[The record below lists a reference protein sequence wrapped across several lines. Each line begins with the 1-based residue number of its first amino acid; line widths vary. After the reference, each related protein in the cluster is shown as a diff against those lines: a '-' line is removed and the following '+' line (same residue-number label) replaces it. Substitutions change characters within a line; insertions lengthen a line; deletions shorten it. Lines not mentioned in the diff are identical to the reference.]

1 MTNDTTPL
9 SDAAPEP
16 APRRSKR
23 RWLLWGA
30 VAIVA
35 LIALGYGAIFF
46 YTEVLN
52 DAPDE
57 LTAADLAEALERP
70 ADSTPTTAAPEPTT
84 PSSEAGST
92 TTSSGSETTSTPT
105 TGAVA
110 ASVVDGHWVV
120 TDESELGYRVG
131 ENLFGVDTEGVGR
144 TNQVTGGLDIA
155 GTTVTDADFEV
166 DMAAVESDDGRRDR
180 QFRGRI
186 MSVDEFPTSTFVLT
200 QPIELGSIPAEGE
213 QVTATATGDLTLRG
227 VTNSVTFDVTAQFD
241 GDGIGV
247 LGQIPVVF
255 ADYGIANPST
265 PGVTTKDEGVLEFVL
280 VLRR

>member
-1 MTNDTTPL
+1 MTNDNT
-9 SDAAPEP
+9 SFSAAAPEP
-16 APRRSKR
+16 APHRSWR

-35 LIALGYGAIFF
+35 LIALGYGAIIF

-52 DAPDE
+52 DAPDA
-57 LTAADLAEALERP
+57 LSAEDIPDRLDGP
-70 ADSTPTTAAPEPTT
+70 
-84 PSSEAGST
+84 AGSSPATEAPGRSSDDPVT
-92 TTSSGSETTSTPT
+92 TTSSGDGTTATSTT
-105 TGAVA
+105 AAVA

-144 TNQVTGGLDIA
+144 TNQVTGGIDIS
-155 GTTVTDADFEV
+155 GTTVTAADFEV
-166 DMAAVESDDGRRDR
+166 DMASIESDDGRRDN

-200 QPIELGSIPAEGE
+200 EPIELGAIPSEGE

-227 VTNSVTFDVTAQFD
+227 VTNSVTFDVTAQFE

-247 LGQIPVVF
+247 FGRIPVVF
-255 ADYGIANPST
+255 ADYDIANPST
-265 PGVTTKDEGVLEFVL
+265 PGVTTKDEGMLEFVL